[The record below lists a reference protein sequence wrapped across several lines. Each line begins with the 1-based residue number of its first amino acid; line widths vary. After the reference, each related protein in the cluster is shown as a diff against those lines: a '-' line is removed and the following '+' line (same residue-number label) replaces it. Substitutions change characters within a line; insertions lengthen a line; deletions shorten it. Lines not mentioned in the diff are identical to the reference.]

1 MKVNKIVNSTIE
13 CELEITGATLLS
25 IEEAEEY
32 LTDEERKY
40 ICWWWLRSGSYSS
53 HNAASVYGDGFIS
66 YYGYGDFVCDSGDC
80 VRPALQIKN
89 LESSNL
95 EIGDIFEL
103 GGYEFKV
110 ISENL
115 AWMHKQDIGCCAF
128 NKDLENGNNYETS
141 DVKKFVDEWFKA
153 LINFKSEEI
162 DDILKKWNKEDNIE

>member
-32 LTDEERKY
+32 LTRVERAY
-40 ICWWWLRSGSYSS
+40 DCWWWLCSPS
-53 HNAASVYGDGFIS
+53 NDS
-66 YYGYGDFVCDSGDC
+66 YYAKLVDYDGVINYRGRSVGSSNGC

-95 EIGDIFEL
+95 KIGDFFEL
-103 GGYEFKV
+103 GGFEFKV

-115 AWMHKQDIGCCAF
+115 AWMHKQDIGRCAF

-162 DDILKKWNKEDNIE
+162 DDILKKWDEEGW